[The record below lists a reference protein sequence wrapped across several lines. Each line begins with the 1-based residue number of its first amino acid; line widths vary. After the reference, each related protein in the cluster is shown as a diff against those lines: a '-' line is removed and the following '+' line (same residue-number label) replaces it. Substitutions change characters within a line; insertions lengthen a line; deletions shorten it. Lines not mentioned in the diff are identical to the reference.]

1 MANILDNI
9 QNCQYDDTI
18 VDSDG
23 NIRTVKSVESP
34 RADVDVTP
42 VQEGTSNRKVYTAVE
57 LIEASGTQRT
67 ASIAEVAP
75 LVRVALEG
83 AGTNIYGALE
93 TINTK
98 TQRCGVL
105 TSGVV
110 VFRKTAATGAADGV
124 TGDIGKSVE
133 KAPANTNSG
142 EMGFNNGTV
151 AVSATTGVGK
161 GIILSY
167 VGPYLLVDL
176 SR

>member
-9 QNCQYDDTI
+9 QSCQYDTTI
-18 VDSDG
+18 VDANG
-23 NIRTVKSVESP
+23 NIGKVKNVESP
-34 RADVDVTP
+34 RVDVDVTP

-57 LIEASGTQRT
+57 LLLGTGPQRT
-67 ASIAEVAP
+67 TATSEVAP
-75 LVRVALEG
+75 LVGVARENV
-83 AGTNIYGALE
+83 ATNIYGALE
-93 TINTK
+93 TVNTN

-124 TGDIGKSVE
+124 TGDIGGSVE
-133 KAPANTNSG
+133 KAPTNTG
-142 EMGFNNGTV
+142 TAGDNNGTV

-176 SR
+176 SK